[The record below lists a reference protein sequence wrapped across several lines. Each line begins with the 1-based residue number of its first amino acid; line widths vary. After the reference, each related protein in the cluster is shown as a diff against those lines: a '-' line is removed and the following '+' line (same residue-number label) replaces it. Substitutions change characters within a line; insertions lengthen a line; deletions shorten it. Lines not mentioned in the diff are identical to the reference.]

1 MSACNKQPDA
11 GCFDWDN
18 KLNSLQS
25 TVDLTPQHKALVI
38 QTLSHYPETI
48 DNEYQF
54 GECKQNH
61 PCDESQKNG
70 PSASSEHHDL
80 LFTRTLV
87 QAVCF
92 EAPDVVSSIQE
103 SYRCTKIVRLEN
115 GRTVLMFAVMRENL
129 FILDRLLQ
137 TWPQMLDCQDDSGC
151 TALFYCIK
159 FSKLKS
165 ANWLLSKGCDF
176 DATDL
181 LGQTP
186 LHLAAQLDQ
195 MELFL
200 ALKARGASI
209 TTLDI
214 YGRFPTDYLK
224 DQKLKTAINKEYGPE
239 ILEIKDNSLRR
250 KYHYKA
256 GLIQTPKMIPNIAS
270 KVNPYYHDNFTEQA
284 FRSLIKERTCPDQA
298 ISPPQLIS
306 RKRAQKKDLQ
316 RQREFK
322 IKLLPCLLEVKDL
335 VVEAILGGGENNPN
349 AISRTYCVRHNSD
362 HYDAPFCRYLA
373 VKEYPKRLMLSSDRL
388 KYLQIEKKA
397 LMNFQHPF
405 IVKLESCF
413 QSEEKV
419 YIATEFCPKG
429 DLGGIL
435 QKRLLSLAETQVLAA
450 ELILAIEALHQQG
463 FSHRDLKPEN
473 VLIGADGHVRLADFG
488 MCHQKQ
494 KLKPKRG
501 FPPHQKSQSQK
512 KEHPNTVSDLTS
524 TFCGTLVY
532 IPPEVLTHK
541 KYKGSA
547 VDWYLLGEVLFEAV
561 FGYPPYIDQSK
572 DAIKANILEGKLLF
586 PDGDG
591 NSAFRDLVA
600 QLLAKCPEERLG
612 YSQGGQEI
620 KIHPF
625 FLGVDFE
632 KISKKEILLFD
643 PTTLEDIHINH
654 IGLSLEKATKRLGT
668 LHNQKVLKELDS
680 NKRSSEGQSEYSSFT
695 DSESEDH
702 EQEYLELRG
711 WSFAN

>member
-38 QTLSHYPETI
+38 QTLSDRPETF
-48 DNEYQF
+48 DSEYHS
-54 GECKQNH
+54 GECKIDH
-61 PCDESQKNG
+61 PFDELQKKA
-70 PSASSEHHDL
+70 PPTSSEHQDL

-92 EAPDVVSSIQE
+92 EAPHVVSSIQE
-103 SYRCTKIVRLEN
+103 GYRCPKIVRLEN
-115 GRTVLMFAVMRENL
+115 GRTLLMFAVMRENL
-129 FILDRLLQ
+129 LILDRLLQ
-137 TWPQMLDCQDDSGC
+137 SWPQILDCQDDSGC

-165 ANWLLSKGCDF
+165 AHWLLSKGCDF
-176 DATDL
+176 DTTDL
-181 LGQTP
+181 LGQTA

-195 MELFL
+195 IELFL
-200 ALKARGASI
+200 ALKARGANA
-209 TTLDI
+209 TALDV

-224 DQKLKTAINKEYGPE
+224 DQKLKTAINKEFSPE
-239 ILEIKDNSLRR
+239 ILEMRDNRLRR
-250 KYHYKA
+250 RYYYKA
-256 GLIQTPKMIPNIAS
+256 GLIQHLNTIPNSTS
-270 KVNPYYHDNFTEQA
+270 KPNTYYHDNFTEQA
-284 FRSLIKERTCPDQA
+284 FRSLINERASPDPA
-298 ISPPQLIS
+298 ISPSQLIS
-306 RKRAQKKDLQ
+306 RKRIQKADLQ

-335 VVEAILGGGENNPN
+335 VVEAILCGGENNPN
-349 AISRTYCVRHNSD
+349 SISRTYCVRKNRD
-362 HYDAPFCRYLA
+362 NYYVPECRYLA

-429 DLGGIL
+429 DLGRIF

-450 ELILAIEALHQQG
+450 ELILALEALHEQG

-473 VLIGADGHVRLADFG
+473 ILIGADGHVRLADFG

-494 KLKPKRG
+494 KVKPKPG
-501 FPPHQKSQSQK
+501 FSLHQKPYLQQ
-512 KEHPNTVSDLTS
+512 KEHSKPVSDLTA

-532 IPPEVLTHK
+532 IAPEVLTHK

-547 VDWYLLGEVLFEAV
+547 VDWYLLGEVLYEAV
-561 FGYPPYIDQSK
+561 VGYPPYIDQSK

-586 PDGDG
+586 PAEDG
-591 NSAFRDLVA
+591 NASFRDLIA
-600 QLLAKCPEERLG
+600 KLLAKCPEERLG
-612 YSQGGQEI
+612 FSQGGQEI

-625 FLGVDFE
+625 FLGVDFQ
-632 KISKKEILLFD
+632 KILKKEIQLFD
-643 PTTLEDIHINH
+643 PDTLEDIPINH

-668 LHNQKVLKELDS
+668 LHNEKVLKELDS
-680 NKRSSEGQSEYSSFT
+680 NKHSSEGQSECSSFT